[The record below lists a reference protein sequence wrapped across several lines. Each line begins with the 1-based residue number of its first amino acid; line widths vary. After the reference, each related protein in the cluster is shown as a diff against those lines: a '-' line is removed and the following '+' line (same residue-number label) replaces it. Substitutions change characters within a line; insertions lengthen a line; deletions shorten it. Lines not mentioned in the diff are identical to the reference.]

1 MTEEEK
7 TELEELSAK
16 ETLTE
21 EEQTRKAELEDKPL
35 DPQDEFDS
43 AFDEAMNDDDPVKKE
58 KLDTEIDAEAEKLEL
73 EKTKK
78 EEEEKAKTAKE
89 AELAQQGDAALFTKV
104 PDGDGQANEGGD
116 DETPEQQIARMEAEL
131 ATEKQRNSS
140 WEGRIKAANQRA
152 DKAEAGTGK
161 STTDKGEKKAL
172 PNEEDDLILEE
183 FIEEFPSLEKP
194 MKILATKIARE
205 IVEGQM
211 DTINPTL
218 ARVQETVESS
228 AIEEHLGKITQAHS
242 DWKQIHTSGALRT
255 WISKQPN
262 FMQPGLN
269 KVVED
274 GAAEDIIELFT
285 AYKKATGQLKTSTDS
300 GSRSKTPAQKLK
312 ELEAVQHQ
320 SSGPPKDTKKAD
332 KNDFDAGWDDAL
344 SK

>member
-7 TELEELSAK
+7 KELEVLSAQ
-16 ETLTE
+16 ETLTA
-21 EEQTRKAELEDKPL
+21 EEQARKAELEVKPL

-43 AFDEAMNDDDPVKKE
+43 AFDEAMDDDDPTKKV
-58 KLDTEIDAEAEKLEL
+58 DAIDAETEELEAAEK
-73 EKTKK
+73 
-78 EEEEKAKTAKE
+78 EEAERTAKE
-89 AELAQQGDAALFTKV
+89 AELAQQDDTTLFNNI
-104 PDGDGQANEGGD
+104 PDGDGQANDGKEQ
-116 DETPEQQIARMEAEL
+116 ETPEQVIARMEAEL
-131 ATEKQRNSS
+131 AAERQRNSS

-161 STTDKGEKKAL
+161 STTDKGKEEAL

-218 ARVQETVESS
+218 ARVQETVETS
-228 AIEEHLGKITQAHS
+228 AIDEHLGKITQAHS
-242 DWKQIHTSGALRT
+242 DWRQIHTSGALST

-274 GAAEDIIELFT
+274 GSAEDIIELFT
-285 AYKKATGQLKTSTDS
+285 AYKKASGQLKTSTDS
-300 GSRSKTPAQKLK
+300 GSRKTPEQKLK
-312 ELEAVQHQ
+312 ELEAVRHQ
-320 SSGPPKDTKKAD
+320 SSGPPKDKKKVAKD
-332 KNDFDAGWDDAL
+332 DFDSAWNEAL